1 MLRKSQKVV
10 CAWISLMLEKHRKN
24 YPFEMKDILFT
35 RAEIHRRTEEIFR
48 EEISD
53 YIVKQITIGGPVTSR
68 DVFFL
73 TGRDNAFKLYH
84 WLCCPDECTGYNV
97 EEVVDALERSYWNNR
112 TPYTSRASI
121 MAVLERYYTFVR
133 GVRIPVQEEENPEII
148 SREAVWM
155 AVATLTYNDY
165 IRTGSHNAASYNY
178 PSNVVG
184 LVAHSFNTHN
194 TTSTCSTMAW
204 NSCTV
209 GVGEQPWSYLV
220 DTGGVRRDSRR
231 RLSYYGEFE
240 YTQPDLHDDFKI
252 NTVTGILSVKQ
263 LNDFIKNV
271 FSPIFYKRLMP
282 PLDTSHS
289 LEEMTQHALQMDYD
303 SLRAAAV
310 GRGELHP
317 EQRMVTSSRYE
328 RDPYIAV
335 YAKERANGVCQLC
348 HQDAPFRNSRGEP
361 YLETHH
367 IIWLSEGGADAVDNV
382 VALCPNCH
390 RKMHIVND
398 DADVR
403 YLQKLVLSG
412 K

>member
-1 MLRKSQKVV
+1 MLRKSEKAV

-24 YPFEMKDILFT
+24 QPFEMKDILFT

-68 DVFFL
+68 DLFFL
-73 TGRDNAFKLYH
+73 TGKDNAFKLYH
-84 WLCCPDECTGYNV
+84 WLCCPDEYTGYDV
-97 EEVVDALERSYWNNR
+97 EEIVEALEGSYWDNR
-112 TPYTSRASI
+112 TAYTSRKSI
-121 MAVLERYYTFVR
+121 ITVLEKYYSFVR
-133 GVRIPVQEEENPEII
+133 NMNLPVQEEENSEII

-165 IRTGSHNAASYNY
+165 IRTGSRDAAIYNY
-178 PSNVVG
+178 PGNVVG
-184 LVAHSFNTHN
+184 LVAHSFNTRN
-194 TTSTCSTMAW
+194 TTSTCFTMAW

-240 YTQPDLHDDFKI
+240 YTQPDLHEDFKI

-271 FSPIFYKRLMP
+271 FSPIFYKHLIP

-289 LEEMTQHALQMDYD
+289 PEEMIQHALQMDYD

-310 GRGELHP
+310 ERGELHP
-317 EQRMVTSSRYE
+317 EQRMVTSSRYD

-335 YAKERANGVCQLC
+335 YAKERADGVCQLC
-348 HQDAPFRNSRGEP
+348 RQEAPFKNNRGEP

-367 IIWLSEGGADAVDNV
+367 IIWLSEGGADSVDNV

-398 DADVR
+398 EADVR
-403 YLQKLVLSG
+403 YLLKLVLSG

>member
-1 MLRKSQKVV
+1 MVRKSEKAV

-24 YPFEMKDILFT
+24 QPFEMKDILFT

-68 DVFFL
+68 DLFFL
-73 TGRDNAFKLYH
+73 TGKDNAFKLYH
-84 WLCCPDECTGYNV
+84 WLCCPDEYTGYDV
-97 EEVVDALERSYWNNR
+97 EEIVEALEGSYWNNR
-112 TPYTSRASI
+112 TAYTSRKSI
-121 MAVLERYYTFVR
+121 ITVLEKYYSFVR
-133 GVRIPVQEEENPEII
+133 NMNLPVQEEENSEII

-165 IRTGSHNAASYNY
+165 IRTGSRDAAIYNY
-178 PSNVVG
+178 PGNVVG
-184 LVAHSFNTHN
+184 LVAHSFNTRN
-194 TTSTCSTMAW
+194 TTSTCFTMAW

-240 YTQPDLHDDFKI
+240 YTQPDLHEDFKI

-271 FSPIFYKRLMP
+271 FSPIFYKHLIP

-289 LEEMTQHALQMDYD
+289 LEEMIQHALQMDYD

-310 GRGELHP
+310 ERGELHP
-317 EQRMVTSSRYE
+317 EQRMVTSSRYD

-335 YAKERANGVCQLC
+335 YAKERADGVCQLC
-348 HQDAPFRNSRGEP
+348 RQEAPFKNNRGEP

-367 IIWLSEGGADAVDNV
+367 IIWLSEGGADSVDNV

-398 DADVR
+398 EADGR
-403 YLQKLVLSG
+403 YLLKLVLSG